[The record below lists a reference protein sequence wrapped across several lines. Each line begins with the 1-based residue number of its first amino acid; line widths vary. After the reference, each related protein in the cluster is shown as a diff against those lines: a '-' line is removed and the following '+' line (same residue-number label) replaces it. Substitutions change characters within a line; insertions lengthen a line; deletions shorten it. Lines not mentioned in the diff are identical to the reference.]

1 MAIGI
6 LNGQESPLQTVNK
19 KAPDVDGNVEVTL
32 NELGGLSVNGGTMKG
47 PLNVQEPTQGTN
59 AVTLNKAK
67 GLVNGAWR
75 TAKGTLTR
83 GGWSSRWQSISCPG
97 LTTNS
102 RVIASADGNS
112 TNGTRAWKEADVWAA
127 LQVSGAVRFYY
138 YEDAPAYDIPVII
151 FYEVGA

>member
-32 NELGGLSVNGGTMKG
+32 NELGGLSVNCGTMKG

-67 GLVNGAWR
+67 GLVNGAWK
-75 TAKGTLTR
+75 TATGTLSR
-83 GGWSSRWQSISCPG
+83 GRWAGNYQSVACPG
-97 LTTNS
+97 VTSTS
-102 RVIASADGNS
+102 KVIASADGSDQESARRWSESNIWACDQW
-112 TNGTRAWKEADVWAA
+112 TNGVGFRYYGDVPDGD
-127 LQVSGAVRFYY
+127 VKV
-138 YEDAPAYDIPVII
+138 VI